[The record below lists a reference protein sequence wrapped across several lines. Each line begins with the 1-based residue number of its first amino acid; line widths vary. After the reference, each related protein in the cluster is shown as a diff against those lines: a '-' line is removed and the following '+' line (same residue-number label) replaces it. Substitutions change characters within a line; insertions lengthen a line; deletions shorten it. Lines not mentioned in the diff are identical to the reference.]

1 MDGLRRMSLDAGAA
15 SQPEIPLFHKSFL
28 NGIRL
33 LGKTNESVLMGQ
45 YKPLSGVHM
54 FDDLGLGAVMVAKGK
69 IKILPHFVRDR
80 KSVRRI
86 FNKTKKGK

>member
-1 MDGLRRMSLDAGAA
+1 
-15 SQPEIPLFHKSFL
+15 
-28 NGIRL
+28 
-33 LGKTNESVLMGQ
+33 
-45 YKPLSGVHM
+45 M
-54 FDDLGLGAVMVAKGK
+54 FDDLGLGAVTVAKGK